1 MQEQEWIIL
10 DTETTGF
17 ARPIY
22 TLEIAAQR
30 MRGLKPVGEIFQIYL
45 NHDIDVPY
53 GAQQVHGYSREFLS
67 RNGVPPLAAYRAF
80 SQFAN
85 NAPICAYNLP
95 YDYDAVL
102 LPEWQRL
109 SLPVLSPKGFC
120 MMKLSQQV
128 LSSDVVQKG
137 PGQFKLQS
145 LKDRFKL
152 PDRVAHSASGDV
164 LTIID
169 LLEQVLNPTL
179 LQLGLSGYV
188 SIKSFLDTVSY
199 PDVLDFGKFKGRQWR
214 EAETDSDLY
223 GWLKWLSLQSGS
235 NGSSMAKW
243 CLTNLSAPFQPE
255 QPKPKEDRLHR
266 QSKAIRACPKCRTRV
281 YFEAGRQGSVT
292 CPNCRTGFST
302 GTPSTELTKTESRLL
317 EEMQESNS
325 LEGYRSR
332 QSPAIKTCPNCRT
345 RVYFEAERQGSVT
358 CPNCRTGFPRGSN
371 PSQA

>member
-17 ARPIY
+17 SKPIY

-30 MRGLKPVGEIFQIYL
+30 MRGLKPIGEIFQIYL
-45 NHDIDVPY
+45 NHDIDVPF

-67 RNGVPPLAAYRAF
+67 RNGLPPLAAYRAF

-109 SLPVLSPKGFC
+109 SLPELSPKGFC
-120 MMKLSQQV
+120 MMKLSKQV
-128 LSSDVVQKG
+128 LSTDVVEKG

-169 LLEQVLNPTL
+169 LLEQVLSPKVKT
-179 LQLGLSGYV
+179 LGLTGYT
-188 SIKSFLDTVSY
+188 SLKNYLETAGY
-199 PDVLDFGKFKGRQWR
+199 PDVLMFGKFKGRAWR
-214 EAETDSDLY
+214 DADRDPELYSWLRWLAKQPQSDGTD
-223 GWLKWLSLQSGS
+223 
-235 NGSSMAKW
+235 MAKW
-243 CLTNLSAPFQPE
+243 CLKQLRSEEEEDFAKESAPYTTRANAPSRVVKSCSACEAQIRLPT
-255 QPKPKEDRLHR
+255 DREGYV
-266 QSKAIRACPKCRTRV
+266 SCPKCRTR
-281 YFEAGRQGSVT
+281 FFA
-292 CPNCRTGFST
+292 
-302 GTPSTELTKTESRLL
+302 KT
-317 EEMQESNS
+317 
-325 LEGYRSR
+325 
-332 QSPAIKTCPNCRT
+332 
-345 RVYFEAERQGSVT
+345 
-358 CPNCRTGFPRGSN
+358 
-371 PSQA
+371 